1 MNRKRNSQGKA
12 WDYMERKD
20 FSNLGED
27 IKEIVTE
34 AVNNMDFEKLNQDIK
49 KTAKDALEQAKAGLE
64 AGRERMRSSG
74 FASFSQQEMQK
85 RNENVSGGNAETGS
99 YGDLSGKEQASTDG
113 GKSGTWKN
121 ETGTFAKGSRGRYT
135 APSYQKEKKAPAL
148 KKKMYLTRCPS
159 GTVSGTLMVVF
170 GVLFSSGFGIT
181 ALVMFCI
188 MVATGFSGVF
198 QGLFLGFFLAA
209 VVSGFLAHQGNQKT
223 LQVKRFRQYVR
234 ILGDRTFCQIEELAG
249 QIGRDRRFVLRDI
262 RKMISDGIFP
272 QGHLDDQETCLMIT
286 DENYQQYR
294 AAQEEY
300 KKREEKE
307 KKAVEAVA
315 KAKKMEEDERSE
327 KQEKKKNAEKD
338 SIYENE
344 KLDRELLNAY
354 KEGKGYLDEISKVN
368 KEISEP
374 EIAAKI
380 SHMEVVIRRIFKQ
393 VQSHPEQLEE
403 IRRFMEYYLPTT
415 LKLVTA
421 YSEFDAQPVQGE
433 NITKAKHEIEETL
446 DTINEAFEK
455 LLDSLFESAAL
466 DISTDIS
473 VMNTMLA
480 QEGLTGDAS
489 FSDMENPLG

>member
-1 MNRKRNSQGKA
+1 
-12 WDYMERKD
+12 MERKD

-74 FASFSQQEMQK
+74 FASQNQQGMQGREQNASNGK
-85 RNENVSGGNAETGS
+85 VEAGN
-99 YGDLSGKEQASTDG
+99 YGDLSGKEQSSTTG
-113 GKSGTWKN
+113 GKSGQWKN
-121 ETGTFAKGSRGRYT
+121 ETRTFTGGKQGRYE
-135 APSYQKEKKAPAL
+135 APSYQPEKKAPVL
-148 KKKMYLTRCPS
+148 KKKMYLSKCPP

-170 GVLFSSGFGIT
+170 GILFSSGFGIT
-181 ALVMFCI
+181 AFVMFCI
-188 MVATGFSGVF
+188 MAATGFSGVF
-198 QGLFLGFFLAA
+198 KVLFLSFLLAA
-209 VVSGFLAHQGNQKT
+209 VVSGFFAYQGNQKS
-223 LQVKRFRQYVR
+223 LRVKRFHQYAR

-249 QIGRDRRFVLRDI
+249 QIGRDKRFVVRDI
-262 RKMISDGIFP
+262 RKMILDGMFP

-294 AAQEEY
+294 AAQDEY

-315 KAKKMEEDERSE
+315 KAKKQEEAERSR
-327 KQEKKKNAEKD
+327 KQEKKKAAQED

-344 KLDRELLNAY
+344 ELDKELLNAY

-368 KEISEP
+368 KGISEP

-393 VQSHPEQLEE
+393 VQAHPEQLEE

-433 NITKAKHEIEETL
+433 NITKAKREIEDTL
-446 DTINEAFEK
+446 DTINEAFEN

-489 FSDMENPLG
+489 FDSPLQG